1 MRRQSS
7 IVFLLILS
15 VLVVCFVG
23 CSSTPEA
30 VPEEAESITQTAT
43 EAVDQLPSEDEIDAG
58 LAQLL
63 ADTARLLEEMN
74 AARTEAEAAGAADMF
89 PDEFGS
95 VTSDYEALLKAQAE
109 NPKGDFRQ
117 QIENLRDKYLAMA
130 QLARAQQLR
139 DQIVEASLQD
149 SNAEAFQ
156 KGDEAMARAKSLCAE
171 GASGAQLVE
180 QANVAYDSYH
190 AVIASG
196 YSNKCQSQR
205 ELAIAAKEKADSLKA
220 EKAAKDEYAIAAN
233 VLADGDAAY
242 TSQDYEVAYNS
253 FVEATRLFTEVYDDV
268 FIRRATADEAIRRA
282 KQKVEASAA
291 IAAEADEIA
300 PLADEDAP
308 ASGSVDALAGE
319 DTVADEGVDIL
330 ADENAPARENVAPS
344 AEDADSVTHEEMEVT
359 Q

>member
-1 MRRQSS
+1 MRRRSS
-7 IVFLLILS
+7 VLFLLILS
-15 VLVVCFVG
+15 VLAALFAG

-30 VPEEAESITQTAT
+30 VQEEVESIPQPASDD
-43 EAVDQLPSEDEIDAG
+43 AVQLPSEAEIDAD
-58 LAQLL
+58 LTQML
-63 ADTARLLEEMN
+63 ADSARLLEEMN
-74 AARTEAEAAGAADMF
+74 AARMEAEAAGAADMF

-109 NPKGDFRQ
+109 NPQGDFRQ
-117 QIENLRDKYLAMA
+117 QIENVRDKYLAMA
-130 QLARAQQLR
+130 KLAQAQQLR
-139 DQIVEASLQD
+139 DQIVEGNLQD

-156 KGDEAMARAKSLCAE
+156 KGDEAIARAKSLCSE
-171 GASGAQLVE
+171 GASGVQLME
-180 QANVAYDSYH
+180 QANVAHGSYL
-190 AVIASG
+190 AVITEN
-196 YSNKCQSQR
+196 YTKMCQTQR

-220 EKAAKDEYAIAAN
+220 EKAAKDEYAIAAK
-233 VLADGDAAY
+233 AFTDGDTAY

-300 PLADEDAP
+300 PLADEEVP
-308 ASGSVDALAGE
+308 AGE
-319 DTVADEGVDIL
+319 D
-330 ADENAPARENVAPS
+330 VAPS
-344 AEDADSVTHEEMEVT
+344 AEGADSVSTEEMEVV

>member
-7 IVFLLILS
+7 VLSLLVLS
-15 VLVVCFVG
+15 VLVVFFVSCG
-23 CSSTPEA
+23 STPEA
-30 VPEEAESITQTAT
+30 VQEEAESIAQSANT
-43 EAVDQLPSEDEIDAG
+43 AVDQLPSESEIDAE
-58 LAQLL
+58 LTQML

-74 AARTEAEAAGAADMF
+74 AARKEAEAAGAAELF

-109 NPKGDFRQ
+109 NPTGDFRQ

-130 QLARAQQLR
+130 KLAQAQQLR

-156 KGDEAMARAKSLCAE
+156 KGDEAMDRAKSLCAE
-171 GASGAQLVE
+171 GASGSQLLE
-180 QANVAYDSYH
+180 QANLAYDSYH

-196 YSNKCQSQR
+196 YSNKCQAQR
-205 ELAIAAKEKADSLKA
+205 NLAIAAKEKADSLKA
-220 EKAAKDEYAIAAN
+220 EKAAKDEYAIAATA
-233 VLADGDAAY
+233 LADGDTAY
-242 TSQDYEVAYNS
+242 ASQSYETAYNC
-253 FVEATRLFTEVYDDV
+253 FVEAKERFTEVYDDV

-300 PLADEDAP
+300 PLTDEDAP
-308 ASGSVDALAGE
+308 AADA
-319 DTVADEGVDIL
+319 DTPLSDEGVPVSE
-330 ADENAPARENVAPS
+330 ATAS
-344 AEDADSVTHEEMEVT
+344 AEGETVPVVAEEGLEVE

>member
-7 IVFLLILS
+7 VLFLLILS
-15 VLVVCFVG
+15 VLVVFFVG
-23 CSSTPEA
+23 CSSTPETVQEEVESVSQSASDA
-30 VPEEAESITQTAT
+30 VA
-43 EAVDQLPSEDEIDAG
+43 QLPSEAEIDAE
-58 LAQLL
+58 LTQML

-74 AARTEAEAAGAADMF
+74 AARKEAEDAGAAELF
-89 PDEFGS
+89 PDEFGG
-95 VTSDYEALLKAQAE
+95 VTSDYEALLKAQQE

-130 QLARAQQLR
+130 KLARAQQLR
-139 DQIVEASLQD
+139 EQIVEANLQD
-149 SNAEAFQ
+149 SNVEAFQ
-156 KGDEAMARAKSLCAE
+156 KGDEALARAKAMCSE
-171 GASGAQLVE
+171 GASGVQLME
-180 QANVAYDSYH
+180 QANVAHDSYL
-190 AVIASG
+190 AVITAN
-196 YSNKCQSQR
+196 YTNMCQSQR
-205 ELAIAAKEKADSLKA
+205 DLAIAAKEKADSLKA

-233 VLADGDAAY
+233 ALSDGDAAY
-242 TSQDYEVAYNS
+242 TNKDYEVAYNS

-308 ASGSVDALAGE
+308 VTE
-319 DTVADEGVDIL
+319 D
-330 ADENAPARENVAPS
+330 VAPLTEEE
-344 AEDADSVTHEEMEVT
+344 AAVATEEMEVV